1 MQREFKITLNDGDH
15 EDILIP
21 YMQADARESFL
32 FELFHNFFRAWK
44 HTDEM
49 VDIDIVKEKLYELKL
64 QHKITLKDE

>member
-1 MQREFKITLNDGDH
+1 MQREFKITLNDGDR

-32 FELFHNFFRAWK
+32 FELFHNFFRTWK

-49 VDIDIVKEKLYELKL
+49 VDIDIVKEKLYELKS

>member
-15 EDILIP
+15 EDMLIP

-32 FELFHNFFRAWK
+32 FELFHNFFRTWK

-49 VDIDIVKEKLYELKL
+49 VDIDIVKEKLYELKS
-64 QHKITLKDE
+64 QYKITLKDE